1 MTEKPRKHNQNNR
14 DSRDKRDNRKQDSSE
29 IQQQII
35 RAIDETDNSLK
46 DYSVR
51 DLVQQAE
58 EFGRVLEA
66 QKLKTNQIRKFLD
79 AINQL
84 KAKLTDN
91 NFADIKDEIYLLK
104 PKLAYA
110 SAKQNSVKSF
120 SKVVSKAIE
129 NVHDEVDFQRLAQ
142 LIESVIA
149 YHKAAGGE

>member
-1 MTEKPRKHNQNNR
+1 MTEKPRKPNQNNR
-14 DSRDKRDNRKQDSSE
+14 DSKGKRDNRKQDSSE

-35 RAIDETDNSLK
+35 KAIEKTDHSLK

-58 EFGRVLEA
+58 EFGRVLEF

-84 KAKLTDN
+84 KAKLAVKS
-91 NFADIKDEIYLLK
+91 FADIKDEIFLLK
-104 PKLAYA
+104 PKLVYA

-120 SKVVSKAIE
+120 SKVISTAIE
-129 NVHDEVDFQRLAQ
+129 NVHDEDDFQRLAQ
-142 LIESVIA
+142 LVESIIA